1 MDKLRE
7 ALYEIRIYQN
17 DKNALRLS
25 KMTLDTVIAVFENQI
40 TRKQLKV
47 NISKDEYFRGS
58 VEDIEELIKLFDS
71 VNSKCTY
78 RKHADIITH
87 WQPLPAPSRKTKNS
101 HFKWLFLYC
110 LKAASFD

>member
-40 TRKQLKV
+40 TRKQLRV

-58 VEDIEELIKLFDS
+58 VEDIEELIKLS
-71 VNSKCTY
+71 TALTANAHIETCRHNNS
-78 RKHADIITH
+78 
-87 WQPLPAPSRKTKNS
+87 L
-101 HFKWLFLYC
+101 
-110 LKAASFD
+110 AASSRTFKKNKKQPF

>member
-40 TRKQLKV
+40 T
-47 NISKDEYFRGS
+47 GS
-58 VEDIEELIKLFDS
+58 
-71 VNSKCTY
+71 N
-78 RKHADIITH
+78 
-87 WQPLPAPSRKTKNS
+87 
-101 HFKWLFLYC
+101 
-110 LKAASFD
+110 